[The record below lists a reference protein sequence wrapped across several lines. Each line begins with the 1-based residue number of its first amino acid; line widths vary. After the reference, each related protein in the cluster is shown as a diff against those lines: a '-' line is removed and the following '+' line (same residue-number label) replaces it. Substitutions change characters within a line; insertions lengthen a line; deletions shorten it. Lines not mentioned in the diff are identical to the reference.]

1 MAKIAFSG
9 FSVRWA
15 KAKESMEFVAQK
27 SIFLT
32 FAGSSQNRLFG
43 RLGGSRSGFGRQAHH
58 MASIWEHPFLA
69 LLTLIMGGNP

>member
-32 FAGSSQNRLFG
+32 CCESSQNQLFG